1 MCYIF
6 GMDEKKKM
14 SIGQKVFGVCS
25 LLLLCVCFL
34 VGVKSCKKMWQHDAV
49 PVSCALLAGDAV
61 VVETGLESGTV
72 AFTGQAD
79 MKKWEECSAAGD
91 IDGKM
96 RIEKICKSL
105 GGGCRLH
112 DGVRGVVHQVDG
124 EWVRIAVGA
133 RLWWVQDYALKRAD

>member
-1 MCYIF
+1 MCYIC
-6 GMDEKKKM
+6 GMDEKQNVSKGQ
-14 SIGQKVFGVCS
+14 SIVGVFT
-25 LLLLCVCFL
+25 LLLLCVCFF
-34 VGVKSCKKMWQHDAV
+34 VAVKRCQNDAV
-49 PVSCALLAGDAV
+49 PVSYELAVGDAV

-72 AFTGQAD
+72 AFLGLAD
-79 MKKWEECSAAGD
+79 MKKWQECAEAGD
-91 IDGKM
+91 IDGKL